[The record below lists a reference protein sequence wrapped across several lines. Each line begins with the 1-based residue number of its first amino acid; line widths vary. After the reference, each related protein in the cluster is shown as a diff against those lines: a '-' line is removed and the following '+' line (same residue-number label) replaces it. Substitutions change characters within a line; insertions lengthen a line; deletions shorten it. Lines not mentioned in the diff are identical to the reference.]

1 VISVPALSN
10 HVPDPR
16 LMTAMAEHHEGPFHR
31 LSPWTKLGLLG
42 ALVVAVTV
50 VNGVVPLVA
59 LYGAV
64 LVAYVAANLPIR
76 RLLGW
81 YTLPA
86 LFVVSIGGPLLVM
99 EPGTPIG
106 PVLETPLGGLSVTW
120 AGATLVVE
128 LAARSMTV
136 VTFVLATMMTT
147 TYADVATV
155 LDRLLP
161 SPIDQVALLTY
172 RFTFVML
179 ETLEDLV
186 KAAQSRGAT
195 LSTFW
200 ANRRLYARM
209 LGMTM
214 LAAIE
219 RSERLVA
226 SMEARG
232 YDGRIAMS
240 SEIPRPPLVELAAI
254 AVAYLLV
261 VGYVLFAG
269 GILA

>member
-1 VISVPALSN
+1 
-10 HVPDPR
+10 
-16 LMTAMAEHHEGPFHR
+16 MTAYAEHQEGPMHR
-31 LSPWTKLGLLG
+31 LNPWTKIGLLG
-42 ALVVAVTV
+42 ALVLAVTILEDL
-50 VNGVVPLVA
+50 VPLVG

-64 LVAYVAANLPIR
+64 LVAYVGAGLPVR

-81 YTLPA
+81 FTLPT
-86 LFVVSIGGPLLVM
+86 LFVVSIGGPLLIM

-106 PVLETPLGGLSVTW
+106 GILETPLGGLSVTW
-120 AGATLVVE
+120 TGATLVVE
-128 LAARSMTV
+128 LAARSLTV
-136 VTFVLATMMTT
+136 VTFVLATAMTT
-147 TYADVATV
+147 RYADVATV
-155 LDRLLP
+155 LDRLFP

-186 KAAQSRGAT
+186 KAAQARGAT

-200 ANRRLYARM
+200 SNRGLYARM

-214 LAAIE
+214 LTAIE

-232 YDGRIAMS
+232 YDGDIAMNS
-240 SEIPRPPLVELAAI
+240 AIPRPSLLELAAVL
-254 AVAYLLV
+254 AAYGLVAA
-261 VGYVLFAG
+261 YVLTSMG
-269 GILA
+269 VLA

>member
-1 VISVPALSN
+1 MAALSN

-16 LMTAMAEHHEGPFHR
+16 LMTAYAEHHEGPMHR
-31 LSPWTKLGLLG
+31 INPWTKVGLLG
-42 ALVVAVTV
+42 ALVLAVTALD
-50 VNGVVPLVA
+50 GIVA
-59 LYGAV
+59 LVSLYVVV
-64 LVAYVAANLPIR
+64 LVAYAAAGLPLG
-76 RLLGW
+76 RLAGW
-81 YTLPA
+81 YTLPV
-86 LFVVSIGGPLLVM
+86 LFLVSVGGPLLIM

-106 PVLETPLGGLSVTW
+106 GVLGTPLGGLSVTIE
-120 AGATLVVE
+120 GATLVAE
-128 LAARSMTV
+128 LAARSLTV
-136 VTFVLATMMTT
+136 VTLVLATAMTT
-147 TYADVATV
+147 RYADVATV

-186 KAAQSRGAT
+186 KAARARGAT

-200 ANRRLYARM
+200 SNRRLYARM

-214 LAAIE
+214 LTAIE

-232 YDGRIAMS
+232 YDGDIAMAR
-240 SEIPRPPLVELAAI
+240 EVPRPPVAELAAVG
-254 AVAYLLV
+254 AAYLLV
-261 VGYVLFAG
+261 AAY
-269 GILA
+269 ILASRGVFA